1 MIAFQALVVK
11 PYDDGTNDRKYSH
24 ALVTGIDKYPRKVT
38 KDMGKKTLEAR
49 NKLKPFVKVRLEN
62 RMLFLK
68 SGLRKFRFILFN
80 FKNPFLQVIAYSHLL
95 PTRYSVDVNFDKT
108 SINKESLKDPS
119 KKRRALREAKA
130 KLEEKHKAGKNKWFF
145 SKLRF

>member
-1 MIAFQALVVK
+1 M
-11 PYDDGTNDRKYSH
+11 
-24 ALVTGIDKYPRKVT
+24 
-38 KDMGKKTLEAR
+38 
-49 NKLKPFVKVRLEN
+49 
-62 RMLFLK
+62 K

>member
-49 NKLKPFVKVRLEN
+49 NKLKPFVKVRL
-62 RMLFLK
+62 
-68 SGLRKFRFILFN
+68 
-80 FKNPFLQVIAYSHLL
+80 
-95 PTRYSVDVNFDKT
+95 
-108 SINKESLKDPS
+108 
-119 KKRRALREAKA
+119 
-130 KLEEKHKAGKNKWFF
+130 
-145 SKLRF
+145 